1 MNTTWSRF
9 NVTSIV
15 LGFAFLYLPIV
26 LLIVFSFNESKLVTV
41 WGGFS
46 TKWYVSLFHNQGLMD
61 ATWVTARVGVI
72 SATVAT
78 VLGTLAALTLT
89 RYTRF
94 RGRLLFS
101 GMVFAPL
108 VMPEVITGLSLLLL
122 FVAVGLDRGF
132 LTVTLAHITLT
143 MCFVAVVVQSRLI
156 TFDRS
161 LEEAAMD
168 LGATPVKTFFQIT
181 LPVILPAIVS
191 GWMLAFT
198 LSLDDLVIA
207 SFTSGPGATTL
218 PMKIYSQVRLGV
230 TPEINAACT
239 ILIAV
244 VAVGVIIASIADV
257 AGGTYIRSI
266 EPPRADATVAGAE
279 PVSSPA
285 CARPSARARVKLP
298 LTASDVAASTG
309 VGASASTPQPPV
321 WATKLRTA
329 RSRPDAST

>member
-9 NVTSIV
+9 NIVSIV

-26 LLIVFSFNESKLVTV
+26 LLIVFSFNESRLVTV
-41 WGGFS
+41 WAGFS
-46 TKWYVSLFHNQGLMD
+46 TKWYVELFRNQGLID
-61 ATWVTARVGVI
+61 AAWVTARVAFI
-72 SATVAT
+72 SASFAT
-78 VLGTLAALTLT
+78 VLGTLAALALT

-94 RGRLLFS
+94 RGRVLFS

-122 FVAVGLDRGF
+122 FVAIGLDRGF
-132 LTVTLAHITLT
+132 LTVTLAHITFS

-168 LGATPVKTFFQIT
+168 LGATPVKTFFAIT

-207 SFTSGPGATTL
+207 SFASGPGATTL

-239 ILIAV
+239 ILIGI
-244 VAVGVIIASIADV
+244 VAVGVLIASVVNKSREVQRQRD
-257 AGGTYIRSI
+257 
-266 EPPRADATVAGAE
+266 EQ
-279 PVSSPA
+279 
-285 CARPSARARVKLP
+285 
-298 LTASDVAASTG
+298 AA
-309 VGASASTPQPPV
+309 Q
-321 WATKLRTA
+321 R
-329 RSRPDAST
+329 D

>member
-26 LLIVFSFNESKLVTV
+26 LLVVFSFNESKLVTV

-94 RGRLLFS
+94 RGRVLFS

-143 MCFVAVVVQSRLI
+143 MCFVAVVVQSRLVS
-156 TFDRS
+156 FDRS

-181 LPVILPAIVS
+181 LPVIMPAIVS

-198 LSLDDLVIA
+198 LVARRSGHRQLHLRARRHHAADEDLQ
-207 SFTSGPGATTL
+207 PGSPRRDAGDQRRL
-218 PMKIYSQVRLGV
+218 HHPDRGRGDWRHHRLGRQQ
-230 TPEINAACT
+230 AA
-239 ILIAV
+239 
-244 VAVGVIIASIADV
+244 
-257 AGGTYIRSI
+257 
-266 EPPRADATVAGAE
+266 
-279 PVSSPA
+279 
-285 CARPSARARVKLP
+285 
-298 LTASDVAASTG
+298 
-309 VGASASTPQPPV
+309 
-321 WATKLRTA
+321 
-329 RSRPDAST
+329 